1 MENLKQKSKEFL
13 ESISKIKKFAH
24 RQNRSLDFQPG
35 ILMTMRIINKNYLNN
50 KDDENYI
57 GMKTSDLTKKLCVT
71 KPATS
76 KMLNILEDRGYIERS
91 SNKADRRVVYVKL
104 TEEGEQFLKQESI
117 RFEKFTCE
125 IVERMGEEDTD
136 NLIRLFGKLYDVLE
150 ELQHEK

>member
-1 MENLKQKSKEFL
+1 MENLQQKSKEFL

-24 RQNRSLDFQPG
+24 RQNRSTDFQPG

-50 KDDENYI
+50 KDDENYL

-91 SNKADRRVVYVKL
+91 SNKADIRVVYVKL
-104 TEEGEQFLKQESI
+104 TEEGEQFLKQENI